1 MSKFPTELDTD
12 AELPSVIDGST
23 EIGGEAINA
32 QKDAILA
39 IERTLGTDVQGTT
52 GSLADR
58 LAVSINPDGTLDAA
72 AVSASWLIGSPI
84 TNAHVSASAAIEE
97 SKLDLDVGTTVLQN
111 QITSS
116 AIDIDALQDSAAT
129 QIAKLASHIAGTD
142 DQHLAEDIVVSP
154 AVAGGLNVQSALT
167 AVQQGLTDHI
177 NDTSG
182 AHDADSISYAP
193 GPESSLTATSVGG
206 ALDEIDTNFINRVNR
221 HLDTAHTN
229 GISGD
234 ELIYLGGQG
243 AVNAASLACV
253 PLQPLGGQPRIKIG
267 GINHAT
273 IITKGANPAGLSA
286 SASGLVVDYSDGISV
301 YSVTVSGLNSS
312 PYPTSSENR
321 IKGVVRSLNTAFA
334 AAGALVTAFDYQN
347 EIVLQH
353 NTPDG
358 YIAVRDPVANSAA
371 TVLGLGAVV
380 GQSSE
385 PVNHLVSVTD
395 GVPTENWSALVSGS
409 ASLGSPSFDVTL
421 SAPVSAGSLL
431 HITRHTAG
439 GSGTYQVLSVAG
451 SVATLNISVPAG
463 SFDYAVYPDSLPIG
477 AASSGTV
484 YDVFVDSSAVPSTAV
499 RAETTV
505 QQISGVRM
513 VSCSL
518 QAGTYSV
525 SLTGSGSSISLVIS
539 SGAVNGEAARISSGY
554 LGPVVCRAPNNL
566 GEAVFEVVSLTPSSP
581 ATDTVVVSGY
591 SGDDPLQKIASFWSN
606 GAVAEFPAD
615 ARNIGLIG
623 RSAIGTDVVRE
634 IVGKVSANRRNGI
647 IQGDL
652 ISLSGLVASIPAHTI
667 SVGGVVRDI
676 APVQIDLT
684 ALAVAVQ
691 SANIYIDL
699 SGAYRVALDSTA
711 GYALADILSRG
722 EIPLLRV
729 NLGVSTVV
737 GSVDI
742 RLFTVPE
749 DPAARFIVG
758 DSSADRHCSDIT
770 GALLLAAAGGFR
782 DVVVL
787 NNQAAAS
794 QLVVPAGLRVLAR
807 SITCAGLDMG
817 IGASL
822 DADSLVSSSSI
833 VLANSSA
840 LTARTLSSTSV
851 TVGDYASL
859 RFLSATFADSGA
871 ALSLSGTGCSVSGL
885 APGAS
890 ASFTSSGTISISIA
904 SDVVLSNFSCVFSS
918 VAAPWISL
926 AGSCSDIKLLSLA
939 ATKSTSISALD
950 IPLHAVVN
958 SAGTLDGLEIRSC
971 NFSECGVTL
980 RCAATGTASNVS
992 IVDVTHQNFGGVLD
1006 SVSPLLSGCTMSD
1019 LKGKGLLGSI
1029 ISASGTAQV
1038 VLSNSSFSGTLGSVE
1053 VVARIFSSTGS
1064 VTAVNAVVS
1073 NCSFSDI
1080 KFSDNAIYAAALT
1093 GAAAARLSVTDCI
1106 FSSFV
1111 STTNQ
1116 TNRSAST
1123 GNLIHWES
1131 AGQLDFSGNTI
1142 ASSICKVFY
1151 GYNATISDNSLTL
1164 SSTTL
1169 PFNINRSTAS
1179 TVPLA
1184 SMRGNTMVLSPQS
1197 SVNLDCATV
1206 VGNDISGGA
1215 FLFGSSISGSTGFA
1229 GYKVMDNIF
1238 TSIDTTGAFNTAFS
1252 IYPGYSITGNRLSG
1266 SPNNSLVEL
1275 GNSPLAQG
1283 QLRFCDNDCQFS
1295 TNSATQSVVEIVD
1308 ISTSDVRYVLDG
1320 NSVQIPP
1327 SNTGTAVNAINLAAN
1342 NVSLTR
1348 NSIFGNGINGI
1359 IFRGNGASQTGCS
1372 VVGNFVYGAA
1382 VPGTDLTLGPNGFAD
1397 NRGIENIYS
1406 FGPHNSQLITSTK
1419 WVESSGL
1426 PTSTSATAGS
1436 PAVAWLP
1443 LDLPYGE
1450 LIEVA
1455 IELAIA
1461 GDVDYE
1467 LFSLSSTGT
1476 SMVSLASGTITG
1488 PIPPAAPDYD
1498 TVTLAPASQFFVG
1511 PTLTAAIKIS
1521 CKEDGSAI
1529 RNFRALV
1536 KL

>member
-23 EIGGEAINA
+23 EIGAEAINA
-32 QKDAILA
+32 QKNAIIA
-39 IERTLGTDVQGTT
+39 VERTLGTGVQGTT

-72 AVSASWLIGSPI
+72 AISASWLIGSPI

-97 SKLDLDVGTTVLQN
+97 SKLDLDVGTSVLQN

-116 AIDIDALQDSAAT
+116 AIDIDALQYSVAT
-129 QIAKLASHIAGTD
+129 QIAKLASHITGTD
-142 DQHLAEDIVVSP
+142 DQHFAEDIVVSP
-154 AVAGGLNVQSALT
+154 AVAGGLNIQSALA
-167 AVQQGLTDHI
+167 AVQQGLTNHI

-206 ALDEIDTNFINRVNR
+206 ALDEIDTNFINRVSR

-253 PLQPLGGQPRIKIG
+253 PLLPLGGQARIKIG

-273 IITKGANPAGLSA
+273 IITKGANPAGLGA
-286 SASGLVVDYSDGISV
+286 SASGLVVDYSDGIAV
-301 YSVTVSGLNSS
+301 YSVAVSGLSSS

-321 IKGVVRSLNTAFA
+321 IKGVVRSLNNAFA

-353 NTPDG
+353 NTPEG
-358 YIAVRDPVANSAA
+358 HIAVRNPIANSAVA
-371 TVLGLGAVV
+371 ALGLAAVV
-380 GQSSE
+380 GQNSE
-385 PVNHLVSVTD
+385 PINHLISVTD
-395 GVPTENWSALVSGS
+395 GVPTENWSALVSGN
-409 ASLGSPSFDVTL
+409 ASLGSPSFSVTL
-421 SAPVSAGSLL
+421 SAPVAAGSLL
-431 HITRHTAG
+431 HIARHTAG
-439 GSGTYQVLSVAG
+439 GSGTYQVLSISG
-451 SVATLNISVPAG
+451 NIATLNRSVPAG
-463 SFDYAVYPDSLPIG
+463 SFAYAVYPDSLPIG
-477 AASSGTV
+477 TASSGTV
-484 YDVFVDSSAVPSTAV
+484 YDVFVDSSAVPSAVV
-499 RAETTV
+499 RAETLPA
-505 QQISGVRM
+505 QISGVRM

-518 QAGTYSV
+518 QPGTYSV
-525 SLTGSGSSISLVIS
+525 SLAGSGSNISLAIS
-539 SGAVNGEAARISSGY
+539 SGAINGEAVRISSGY

-566 GEAVFEVVSLTPSSP
+566 GEATFEVVSLTPSSP
-581 ATDTVVVSGY
+581 ATDTVTVSGY
-591 SGDDPLQKIASFWSN
+591 SGDDSLQKIASFWSS
-606 GAVAEFPAD
+606 GSIVEFPVD
-615 ARNIGLIG
+615 ARNLGLVG
-623 RSAIGTDVVRE
+623 RSAIGTDVVRD
-634 IVGKVSANRRNGI
+634 IIGKVSANRRNGI
-647 IQGDL
+647 VQGDRV
-652 ISLSGLVASIPAHTI
+652 SLSGLVANIPGHTI
-667 SVGGVVRDI
+667 SIGGVVRDI
-676 APVQIDLT
+676 APVQINLT
-684 ALAVAVQ
+684 AFAAAVQ
-691 SANIYIDL
+691 AANIYIDL

-711 GYALADILSRG
+711 GYSLADILSRG

-729 NLGVSTVV
+729 NLGIGIVI

-742 RLFTVPE
+742 RLFTAPE
-749 DPAARFIVG
+749 DPSVKLIVG
-758 DSSADRHCSDIT
+758 DSSVDRHCSNIT

-782 DVVVL
+782 DIAVL
-787 NNQAAAS
+787 NNQTTVS
-794 QLVVPAGLRVLAR
+794 RLVLPAGLRVLAR
-807 SITCAGLDMG
+807 SVTCAGLDMG

-840 LTARTLSSTSV
+840 LTARTLGATSV
-851 TVGDYASL
+851 AVGDYASL
-859 RFLSATFADSGA
+859 RFLSATFTDSGA
-871 ALSLSGTGCSVSGL
+871 ALSLSGIGCSASGL

-890 ASFTSSGTISISIA
+890 ASFTSTGTISIAIA
-904 SDVVLSNFSCVFSS
+904 SDVILSNFSCVFSS

-926 AGSCSDIKLLSLA
+926 AGSCNDIKILNMA

-971 NFSECGVTL
+971 SFSECGVTL
-980 RCAATGTASNVS
+980 RCAVTGTASNIS
-992 IVDVTHQNFGGVLD
+992 IIDVTHQNFGGVLD

-1038 VLSNSSFSGTLGSVE
+1038 VLSNSSFSGTLGSAE

-1064 VTAVNAVVS
+1064 ATAVNAVVS

-1093 GAAAARLSVTDCI
+1093 GAGAVRLSIADCI
-1106 FSSFV
+1106 LSSFI
-1111 STTNQ
+1111 STANQ
-1116 TNRSAST
+1116 TVRSAST

-1131 AGQLDFSGNTI
+1131 AGHLDFSGNTV
-1142 ASSICKVFY
+1142 ASSICKIFY
-1151 GYNATISDNSLTL
+1151 GYNATISDNSFALL
-1164 SSTTL
+1164 STTL
-1169 PFNINRSTAS
+1169 PFNINRATAS
-1179 TVPLA
+1179 TAPLA
-1184 SMRGNTMVLSPQS
+1184 SMRGNTAVFSPQS
-1197 SVNLDCATV
+1197 TINLDCATV

-1215 FLFGSSISGSTGFA
+1215 FFFGSSISGPIGFA
-1229 GYKVMDNIF
+1229 GYRVMDNIF
-1238 TSIDTTGAFNTAFS
+1238 TSIDATGAFDTAFS
-1252 IYPGYSITGNRLSG
+1252 IYPGYLITGNRFSG
-1266 SPNNSLVEL
+1266 SPNDSLVEL

-1295 TNSATQSVVEIVD
+1295 TNSAAQSIVEIVD
-1308 ISTSDVRYVLDG
+1308 IITSDVRYVLDG
-1320 NSVQIPP
+1320 SSIQIPP
-1327 SNTGTAVNAINLAAN
+1327 NNTGTAVNAINLAAN
-1342 NVSLTR
+1342 SISLTR

-1372 VVGNFVYGAA
+1372 VVGNFVYDAT
-1382 VPGTDLTLGPNGFAD
+1382 VPGTDLILGPNGFAD
-1397 NRGIENIYS
+1397 NRGTENIYS
-1406 FGPHNSQLITSTK
+1406 FGPHNSQLVTSAK

-1426 PTSTSATAGS
+1426 PTSTSATAVS
-1436 PAVAWLP
+1436 PAIAWLP

-1455 IELAIA
+1455 IELAVTA
-1461 GDVDYE
+1461 GDVVYE
-1467 LFSLSSTGT
+1467 LFSLSSTGAG
-1476 SMVSLASGTITG
+1476 MALLASGTITG
-1488 PIPPAAPDYD
+1488 PTPPPAS
-1498 TVTLAPASQFFVG
+1498 TVTLAPASPLFVG
-1511 PTLTAAIKIS
+1511 PALTVAIKIS
-1521 CKEDGSAI
+1521 CKENGSAI